1 MKKVL
6 RIAVLLLFLMPI
18 LTGCSS
24 NVDNKITF
32 RNFASNKIYINF
44 RASVIEVEAGATT
57 VISEIPQGTFS
68 YETTYEIP
76 AGATSYRAEGAVSG
90 ELSLKAGTEI
100 LIIYSSTFS
109 DGLYT
114 LGATISTSEDLSG
127 SGGSDPLN
135 P

>member
-6 RIAVLLLFLMPI
+6 RIAVLLLFLIPI

-76 AGATSYRAEGAVSG
+76 AGATSYRTEGAVSG